1 MSGYPQLKIK
11 VNPGSTLVIH
21 LLIDSQISEKVLFRP
36 TVDDW
41 VVDNGEVLDMPS
53 SIEPPYLYLYQEKI
67 KQKITVKIPFILPPG
82 QRLKSWLRFPGM
94 VEEAI
99 AISLEIVSPEWG
111 KEQAQTV
118 EVSLPVTLPCNS
130 IGRNLLPAAV
140 DQTTAGCFGL
150 ISGVIDL
157 DKLPS
162 RWLAAE
168 ILAIL
173 CQKGEEYAQRESGAE
188 LLARLKT
195 TAWFEKKAIAFASA
209 QIPNWIADSLKTTNI
224 IFGGH
229 SLVNIWEQW
238 LLSLAPGTK
247 AEVFIAKEERTAENW
262 LAGILLGLGQIS
274 PRIGNKLKEI
284 GAGESLNGESANNFI
299 FAIADLDKLPA
310 RWLVVELML
319 LLCIQGD
326 KYGQTK
332 AGRELLAQLNQT
344 DFFNNGVLAF
354 AAAQVPRWLTITHQA
369 ASAYHASVGTKIGQ
383 GGLLPMAEQW
393 LLGEMKS
400 EISVSGATADA
411 FVESMGMDAKRWFS
425 CVVLGLGVVWP
436 RMGGVLG
443 AIASD
448 QSTTPLASPTPSE
461 QTKKGN
467 LFPEGGSLQ
476 R

>member
-21 LLIDSQISEKVLFRP
+21 LLIDSQISEKLLFRP
-36 TVDDW
+36 TLDDW
-41 VVDNGEVLDMPS
+41 VVDNGEVLDMHS
-53 SIEPPYLYLYQEKI
+53 SIQPPYLYLYQEKFN
-67 KQKITVKIPFILPPG
+67 QKITVKIPFILPPG
-82 QRLKSWLRFPGM
+82 KSIKSWLRFPGM

-99 AISLEIVSPEWG
+99 PISIEIVSPEWG

-118 EVSLPVTLPCNS
+118 EVSLPVTLPCTS

-150 ISGVIDL
+150 ISGVMDL

-168 ILAIL
+168 LLAIL
-173 CQKGEEYAQRESGAE
+173 CEKGEEYAQRESGAE

-195 TAWFEKKAIAFASA
+195 TAWFKNRAIAFASA

-247 AEVFIAKEERTAENW
+247 AEVFIAKQERYAENW
-262 LAGILLGLGQIS
+262 LAGILLGIGQIN

-284 GAGESLNGESANNFI
+284 AAGESLNGESANNFI
-299 FAIADLDKLPA
+299 FALPDLDKLPA
-310 RWLVVELML
+310 RWLVVELL
-319 LLCIQGD
+319 LILCIQGD

-332 AGRELLAQLNQT
+332 AGRALLAQLNQT

-400 EISVSGATADA
+400 EISVCGATADA

-425 CVVLGLGVVWP
+425 CVVLGLGVVSP

-448 QSTTPLASPTPSE
+448 QSTTPLPSPTPSQ